1 MLDELNEDIV
11 FLCHAI
17 KEDKCTDLHQRYLEA
32 FLRAR
37 QPAPLPREETHD
49 WSDPLELDTDDGL
62 I

>member
-32 FLRAR
+32 FYEPDNPLLSR
-37 QPAPLPREETHD
+37 QERPMIGVTP
-49 WSDPLELDTDDGL
+49 WSWTRTTG
-62 I
+62 